1 MGGMSIH
8 RAAVGALVV
17 AVMLLGSFQ
26 VPHQHVHT
34 AIRARGHSCSQ
45 ANLTQ
50 PVFSLE
56 SSDGRDGDMQVAA
69 HAPVSLARLV
79 APTTDTVQFVPRARL
94 AGFVSVAV
102 RRLKLPPPSND
113 SSASL

>member
-1 MGGMSIH
+1 MGRTSI
-8 RAAVGALVV
+8 RQAAVGTLV
-17 AVMLLGSFQ
+17 AAAMLLGSFQ
-26 VPHQHVHT
+26 PPHRHVHT
-34 AIRARGHSCSQ
+34 AIRARGHSCGQ

-56 SSDGRDGDMQVAA
+56 SSDGRDGDLQVAA

-79 APTTDTVQFVPRARL
+79 APTTGTVHFVPKARL
-94 AGFVSVAV
+94 TGFVPIAV

-113 SSASL
+113 SSVSL